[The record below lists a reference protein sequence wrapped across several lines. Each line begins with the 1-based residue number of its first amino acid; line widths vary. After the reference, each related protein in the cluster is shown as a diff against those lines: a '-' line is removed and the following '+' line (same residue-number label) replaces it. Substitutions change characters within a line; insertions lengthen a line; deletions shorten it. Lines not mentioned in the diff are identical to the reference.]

1 MSHEYDNIPNG
12 PKPWEIFKEYF
23 KNYPHAPLVFK
34 LRNFN
39 TITTTNP
46 RTGITSSELTCWI
59 LASKTTNVEADDIYV
74 NNCKL
79 QEILPEK
86 IFNELVNIQTKNN
99 AVYFKDIVKLGPQ
112 IALQTGRNISFER
125 QYGSGDPDMAE
136 YEYFGPFFAGEENID
151 KNKSTVLEQLALS
164 VGMDYFAAIYPEQL
178 MIPKEDTNIKHTNF
192 SSN

>member
-1 MSHEYDNIPNG
+1 MSYEFDQSSNM
-12 PKPWEIFKEYF
+12 PKSWEVFKDLF
-23 KNYPHAPLVFK
+23 DKFPHAPLVFK

-39 TITTTNP
+39 TVNTTNP
-46 RTGITSSELTCWI
+46 RTGIVSSELTCWI
-59 LASKTTNVEADDIYV
+59 LASKTTHVPADDIYV

-99 AVYFKDIVKLGPQ
+99 AVYFKDIVRLGPQ
-112 IALQTGRNISFER
+112 IAMETGREISFER

-136 YEYFGPFFAGEENID
+136 YEYFGPFIPGEENID
-151 KNKSTVLEQLALS
+151 KNKSTVLAQLALS

-178 MIPKEDTNIKHTNF
+178 MKPGEETNIKNTNF